1 MKHIILT
8 AAALLLCFSLGA
20 QKYKGGVADKTIAVV
35 GGETIL
41 LSDLEAEVQQMRMNG
56 TAGDRDMRC
65 ELLENMMESKLF
77 LMQARV
83 DSLNVSASAAVL
95 VYEAVRQRL
104 GKHNAYEG

>member
-8 AAALLLCFSLGA
+8 AAALLVCISLGA

-41 LSDLEAEVQQMRMNG
+41 LSELEAEVHQMRMSG
-56 TAGDRDMRC
+56 SAGDRDIRC
-65 ELLENMMESKLF
+65 ELLESMMESKLY

-83 DSLNVSASAAVL
+83 DSLKVNGEMGVW
-95 VYEAVRQRL
+95 R
-104 GKHNAYEG
+104 